1 MDLRSF
7 AIITVVALGVGMGLG
22 LMMQASDPGE
32 DSFNLAHLVSGF
44 CGQSCGFS
52 G

>member
-7 AIITVVALGVGMGLG
+7 AIITVVSLGVGMALG
-22 LMMQASDPGE
+22 LMMQGSEPSE
-32 DSFNLAHLVSGF
+32 ESFSLAHLVSGF